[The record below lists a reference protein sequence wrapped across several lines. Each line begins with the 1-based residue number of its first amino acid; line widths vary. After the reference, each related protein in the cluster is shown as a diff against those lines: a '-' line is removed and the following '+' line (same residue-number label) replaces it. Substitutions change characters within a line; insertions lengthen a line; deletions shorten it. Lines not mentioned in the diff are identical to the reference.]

1 VNFRKKKKDDS
12 KLGESWKMDLGGV
25 KGRGDEYEQNI
36 LYKTL
41 KELIEIRFFLKE
53 DPPNNKIMG

>member
-1 VNFRKKKKDDS
+1 MNFRKKKKDDS

-41 KELIEIRFFLKE
+41 KELIEIRFF
-53 DPPNNKIMG
+53 